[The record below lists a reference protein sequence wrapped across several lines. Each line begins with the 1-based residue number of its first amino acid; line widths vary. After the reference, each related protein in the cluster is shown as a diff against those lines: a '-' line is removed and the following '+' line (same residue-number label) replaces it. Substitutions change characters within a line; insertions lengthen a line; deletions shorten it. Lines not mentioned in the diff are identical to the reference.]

1 MINEREKKFLRLAL
15 DPAAKKGEI
24 DNAAVAF
31 VNSLRSR
38 GVMAEQFF
46 TNGASVSNSK
56 YHYIFPWGKHKGLH
70 FDQIEP
76 GYLSWVNR
84 VWYPGLDD
92 EGKDKYSTLYKEIK
106 EYLA

>member
-24 DNAAVAF
+24 DNAAVAL

-38 GVMAEQFF
+38 GVMPEQFF
-46 TNGASVSNSK
+46 VNGASVSNSK
-56 YHYIFPWGKHKGLH
+56 FRFIFPWGQHSGKH
-70 FDQIEP
+70 FDEIDP
-76 GYLSWVNR
+76 GYLRWVNR
-84 VWYPGLDD
+84 VWYPKLDD